1 MRTGAPKALSP
12 RGLPLLRGR
21 TGRGLRRSG
30 VSQPWWSSPPHGDAI
45 GTRLYLVLG
54 TEFVLEAGEPGRE
67 GPRVVVIVGG
77 QAQERGRPVFRGRSH
92 LGVGAGTVEAAAF
105 GSGQDGSDVRVG
117 LGRGPCRGG
126 RGGLGGVHGTG
137 GSLHSVRSLWVRGAA
152 AAPPSFRGG
161 RAGECG
167 AAPLVS
173 RRRARRLAGFSLPG
187 RPQRSMGSG
196 GEDEG
201 LQTAGNPAGVDGQVG
216 PHAQAQVEGG
226 VGQDGEVAPLQGEGL
241 DEQ

>member
-45 GTRLYLVLG
+45 GMRLCVVLG
-54 TEFVLEAGEPGRE
+54 TEFVLEAGEPGRK
-67 GPRVVVIVGG
+67 GPLVVVVIVGG

-92 LGVGAGTVEAAAF
+92 LGVGAGTVEASAF

-137 GSLHSVRSLWVRGAA
+137 GSLRSVRSLWVRGAA

-167 AAPLVS
+167 AAPSSRGAVLVDSPCSPS
-173 RRRARRLAGFSLPG
+173 RGGRSGLWVVQPVKMKASKPRGTPPGSTGRSAHTHRPRLKLGWG
-187 RPQRSMGSG
+187 RTGK
-196 GEDEG
+196 
-201 LQTAGNPAGVDGQVG
+201 
-216 PHAQAQVEGG
+216 
-226 VGQDGEVAPLQGEGL
+226 
-241 DEQ
+241 